1 MAMKEPCYKSEPPPL
16 TRSSENVK
24 EGDMELQ
31 QGAQET
37 LNIDCLTLL
46 KYSKTV

>member
-1 MAMKEPCYKSEPPPL
+1 MAMKEPCYKFEPPPL

-31 QGAQET
+31 GAQET
-37 LNIDCLTLL
+37 FNIDCLTLL